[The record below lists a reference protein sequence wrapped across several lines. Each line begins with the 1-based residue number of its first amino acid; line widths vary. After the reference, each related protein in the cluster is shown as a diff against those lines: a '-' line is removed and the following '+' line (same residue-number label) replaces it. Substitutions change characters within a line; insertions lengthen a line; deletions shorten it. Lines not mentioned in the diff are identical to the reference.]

1 MNTQESRILRE
12 AIVTEARSWILTPYH
27 HMAELKGVGV
37 DCGKLVLCILSNAG
51 VVDHADF
58 GSYSKDWMLARENPF
73 LLDLFRA
80 HFVIVDAPEPGD
92 VMLFRVGRTY
102 CHLALVTI
110 ASPLTL
116 LHATPEYRFVVE
128 ELAASSSRINRHMSD
143 ALIGRARALA

>member
-1 MNTQESRILRE
+1 MNHAETRARIV
-12 AIVTEARSWILTPYH
+12 AEARTWILTPYH

-58 GSYSKDWMLARENPF
+58 GSYPKDWMLARENPF
-73 LLDLFRA
+73 LEDLFRE
-80 HFVIVDAPEPGD
+80 HFVIATTPELGD
-92 VMLFRVGRTY
+92 VMLFRAGRNY

-110 ASPLTL
+110 AKPLTL
-116 LHATPEYRFVVE
+116 LHATPEYGFVVE
-128 ELAASSSRINRHMSD
+128 EPAASSSRINRHMSD